1 MESEMAATGK
11 RALWGRV
18 GYVGE
23 AFAAVDGTYIG
34 VRVAPL
40 NFMTQQDCGDV
51 ALSATHPAK
60 FGNLAP
66 LIMAALWEA
75 AFVREARVPLST
87 WSN

>member
-1 MESEMAATGK
+1 MEGKEQAAK

-23 AFAAVDGTYIG
+23 AFAALDGTYEG
-34 VRVAPL
+34 VRIAPL
-40 NFMTQQDCGDV
+40 NFMTQEDGGEL
-51 ALSATHPAK
+51 APARAHPAQ

-75 AFVREARVPLST
+75 AFVREACVPLST